1 MNKVLIN
8 GCFDKLI
15 SLSKNYTQYP
25 RKESVISTSSITD
38 SITNETASSIT
49 DSITD
54 SITNDNEAVSEPVE
68 DTAKTV
74 QP

>member
-25 RKESVISTSSITD
+25 RNESVLSTNSITD

-49 DSITD
+49 DS
-54 SITNDNEAVSEPVE
+54 NEAVSEPVE

-74 QP
+74 QS

>member
-1 MNKVLIN
+1 MKKLLIN

-38 SITNETASSIT
+38 SIT
-49 DSITD
+49 D

>member
-1 MNKVLIN
+1 MKKLLIN

-38 SITNETASSIT
+38 G
-49 DSITD
+49 
-54 SITNDNEAVSEPVE
+54 NEAVSEPVE

>member
-1 MNKVLIN
+1 MKKLLIN

-25 RKESVISTSSITD
+25 RNESVLSTNSITDSITD

-49 DSITD
+49 DS
-54 SITNDNEAVSEPVE
+54 NQAVSEPVE

>member
-1 MNKVLIN
+1 MKKLLIN

-25 RKESVISTSSITD
+25 RNESVLSTS
-38 SITNETASSIT
+38 
-49 DSITD
+49 SITD

>member
-1 MNKVLIN
+1 MKKLLIN

-15 SLSKNYTQYP
+15 SLSRNYTQYL
-25 RKESVISTSSITD
+25 RKESVLSTS
-38 SITNETASSIT
+38 
-49 DSITD
+49 SITD

-74 QP
+74 QS

>member
-1 MNKVLIN
+1 MKKLLIN

-25 RKESVISTSSITD
+25 RNESVLSTNSITD
-38 SITNETASSIT
+38 SITYETASSIT
-49 DSITD
+49 DS
-54 SITNDNEAVSEPVE
+54 NEAVSEPVE

-74 QP
+74 QS

>member
-1 MNKVLIN
+1 MKKILIN

-15 SLSKNYTQYP
+15 SLSKNYTQYL
-25 RKESVISTSSITD
+25 RNESVIST
-38 SITNETASSIT
+38 SSIT

>member
-1 MNKVLIN
+1 MKKLLIN

-25 RKESVISTSSITD
+25 RNESVLSTNSITD
-38 SITNETASSIT
+38 SITYETASSIT
-49 DSITD
+49 DS
-54 SITNDNEAVSEPVE
+54 NEAVSEPVE

>member
-1 MNKVLIN
+1 MKKLLIN

-25 RKESVISTSSITD
+25 RNESVLSTNSITD

-49 DSITD
+49 DS
-54 SITNDNEAVSEPVE
+54 NEAVSEPVE
-68 DTAKTV
+68 DTAKTG

>member
-1 MNKVLIN
+1 MKKLLIN

-15 SLSKNYTQYP
+15 SLSKNYTQYL
-25 RKESVISTSSITD
+25 RKESVLSTSSITD
-38 SITNETASSIT
+38 LITNG
-49 DSITD
+49 
-54 SITNDNEAVSEPVE
+54 NEAVSKPAE

>member
-25 RKESVISTSSITD
+25 RNESVLSTNSITD

-49 DSITD
+49 DS
-54 SITNDNEAVSEPVE
+54 NEAVSEPVE

>member
-1 MNKVLIN
+1 MKKLLIN

-25 RKESVISTSSITD
+25 RNESVISTSSITD
-38 SITNETASSIT
+38 SITNETAG
-49 DSITD
+49 
-54 SITNDNEAVSEPVE
+54 SITNGNEAVSKPAE

>member
-1 MNKVLIN
+1 MKKLLIN

-25 RKESVISTSSITD
+25 RNESVLSTNSITD
-38 SITNETASSIT
+38 SITYETASSIT
-49 DSITD
+49 DS
-54 SITNDNEAVSEPVE
+54 NEAVSEPVE
-68 DTAKTV
+68 DTAKTG

>member
-1 MNKVLIN
+1 MKKLLIN

-25 RKESVISTSSITD
+25 RNESVLSTNSITD

-49 DSITD
+49 DS
-54 SITNDNEAVSEPVE
+54 NEAVSEPVE

>member
-1 MNKVLIN
+1 MKKLLIN

-15 SLSKNYTQYP
+15 SLSKKYTQYL
-25 RKESVISTSSITD
+25 RKESELSI
-38 SITNETASSIT
+38 SSIT

-74 QP
+74 QS

>member
-1 MNKVLIN
+1 MKKILIN

-25 RKESVISTSSITD
+25 RNESVIST
-38 SITNETASSIT
+38 SSIT

-74 QP
+74 NHE

>member
-1 MNKVLIN
+1 MKKLLIN

-15 SLSKNYTQYP
+15 SLSRNYTQYL
-25 RKESVISTSSITD
+25 RKESVLSTSSITD

-49 DSITD
+49 DG
-54 SITNDNEAVSEPVE
+54 NEAVSEPVE

-74 QP
+74 QS

>member
-1 MNKVLIN
+1 MKKLLIN

-25 RKESVISTSSITD
+25 RNESVLSTNSITD

-49 DSITD
+49 DS
-54 SITNDNEAVSEPVE
+54 NEAVSEPVE

-74 QP
+74 QS